1 MGDVGPTQ
9 GRHTSVVFGNYG
21 FLLQE
26 PFFDDTRKG
35 GEIGGGNPAN
45 ADDMEMVPGIG
56 WRPESNLVKSQIR
69 SKTWVEDGTL
79 NDAQATT
86 SSLIAYVVTGKKRTG
101 TGITSTPLV
110 ASQSGAGWLKR
121 VGSGQNW
128 NTALTEEEHTPVET
142 EYDGWYLSYVWKSNQ
157 SYDPNTGVSVSFIF
171 PGGSFSGPAARFYFS
186 GPRGNDGLGFD
197 GLGRYRVSIYPLGKI
212 VLHELID
219 MLEGIKF
226 WKKRDE
232 WIAGVLDSK
241 LINIAVMS
249 DAVFNTA
256 KGGWF
261 GSRLVFLVNPG
272 TMANPVG
279 NRLIESVTGLA
290 QDAIRGGVGVQKPH
304 VYNIPRNGPQSA
316 ASAGTLQID
325 LREDVRAFW
334 QVMVARYRTSGSI
347 TDEPFDLGFYPTA
360 DSAAPLYVT
369 LDCDMPAGTTFTPR
383 LFRVDTGD
391 EITGTATS
399 NPLKWKFEVPELD
412 EFGPVHQYYV
422 RIDYTGTETVFGTLR
437 SRRVHRPALY
447 QIDDLPEPLEVKD
460 DRATGDK
467 KVPTV
472 FVSGTTSISGE
483 TENPA
488 SGTARVTISNL
499 TATGDDLRLRVGGMA
514 EIRTNWTEEGDA
526 KFSVLHRGI
535 LAGNTW
541 RRINPRSDLLADASK
556 QYPKLGAYEVD
567 FDIGSEWRRL
577 TRVPLPAR
585 LELASAN
592 DLAANVIPEV
602 TDAMKRICAIL
613 GFGANN
619 VNIPSRPIP
628 LYDWEQMVLEPG
640 TLAGELLVEMAQE
653 YLGAHLVTDP
663 NAAVDGV
670 TDYGTVIRLIERKTP
685 PYRNLARF
693 YINHPGAGKLLH
705 APGSYPDVTISGFED
720 QPVACTF
727 IEAGDEIRT
736 EPAEANS
743 VFVQGGA
750 GLRGRISQDIEPNGA
765 TSSNSETI
773 LTAFAFN
780 PTSYNPFNLAPDHE
794 HYPFQ
799 SADSLDE
806 LVQVQVF
813 DTSLTTQRA
822 VNWVCRRVF
831 DQCAFAREFHT
842 FEAPLL
848 LVTDTSDTM
857 QIRPRKLRLGDPVQI
872 QQPDGSFRQYLVS
885 RVDPSYEKDHVQF
898 ARYEC
903 VTQTNIDRFGQPYSM
918 YDLFSLTRDRVRQL
932 KRAFGHPARQKTNRR
947 RSRELSIV
955 QGGVLGFPSPGIK
968 WDPIQYIDPDDPL
981 FGQFKF
987 MPDYDPLP

>member
-26 PFFDDTRKG
+26 PYFNYQRIG

-45 ADDMEMVPGIG
+45 ADDMEHVPGIG

-69 SKTWVEDGTL
+69 SKSWVEDGTM

-86 SSLIAYVVTGKKRTG
+86 SALIAYVVTAKKRSG
-101 TGITSTPLV
+101 AGITSTPLI
-110 ASQSGAGWLKR
+110 AAQSGAGWLKR

-128 NTALTEEEHTPVET
+128 NTALTEEEHTPVENG
-142 EYDGWYLSYVWKSNQ
+142 YDGWYLTYVWKSNE
-157 SYDPNTGVSVSFIF
+157 SFDPNTGVSVKFIF
-171 PGGSFSGPAARFYFS
+171 PGGSFDGPAARFYFS

-197 GLGRYRVSIYPLGKI
+197 GFGRYRLSIYPLGKM

-219 MLEGIKF
+219 MLEGIKC

-241 LINIAVMS
+241 MITVSVMS
-249 DAVFNTA
+249 DAIKDT
-256 KGGWF
+256 KTGGWF

-272 TMANPVG
+272 TMASPVG
-279 NRLIESVTGLA
+279 NRLIESLTSTA
-290 QDAIRGGVGVQKPH
+290 QDAIRSGIGVPTPH
-304 VYNIPRNGPQSA
+304 IYHVPRNGAQSA
-316 ASAGTLQID
+316 AHAGPLQID

-369 LDCDMPAGTTFTPR
+369 MDCDMPTGTTFTPH

-391 EITGTATS
+391 EITGIPTS
-399 NPLKWKFEVPELD
+399 QPFKFKFEVPELD
-412 EFGPVHQYYV
+412 ENGPVHRYYV
-422 RIDYTGTETVFGTLR
+422 KIDYTGTETIFGTLR
-437 SRRVHRPALY
+437 SYRVHRPSLR
-447 QIDDLPEPLEVKD
+447 QLEDLPTPIEVKD
-460 DRATGDK
+460 DRAPGEK
-467 KVPTV
+467 RVPTV
-472 FVSGTTSISGE
+472 FITGTTSISGE
-483 TENPA
+483 TENPS
-488 SGTARVTISNL
+488 SGTARVTITNL
-499 TATGDDLRLRVGGMA
+499 TATGEDLRLRAGGIA
-514 EIRTNWTEEGDA
+514 EIRTNWTEDEDD

-541 RRINPRSDLLADASK
+541 RRLNPRSDLLADASK

-577 TRVPLPAR
+577 TRSPLPAR
-585 LELASAN
+585 LELVSAS
-592 DLAANVIPEV
+592 DLADNVIPDV
-602 TDAMKRICAIL
+602 TDAMKRICAMV
-613 GFGANN
+613 GFTAQN
-619 VNIPSRPIP
+619 VDIPDLPIP

-640 TLAGELLVEMAQE
+640 TLAGELLTEMAQE
-653 YLGAHLVTDP
+653 YLGAHLVTDA
-663 NAAVDGV
+663 NAAVDGA
-670 TDYGTVIRLIERKTP
+670 TDKGTVIRLIQRKSP

-693 YINHPGAGKLLH
+693 YIKHPGAGKVLH
-705 APGSYPDVTISGFED
+705 APGSYPDVTISGFES

-727 IEAGDEIRT
+727 IEAGDETRI
-736 EPAEANS
+736 EPAECNS

-750 GLRGRISQDIEPNGA
+750 GLRGRIAQNVEPNGA
-765 TSSNSETI
+765 TSSTSETI

-780 PTSYNPFNLAPDHE
+780 PTSYNPFNLPVGHD

-799 SADSLDE
+799 SADALDE
-806 LVQVQVF
+806 MVQVQVF

-842 FEAPLL
+842 FEAPLIL
-848 LVTDTSDTM
+848 ITDTSDTK

-872 QQPDGSFRQYLVS
+872 QQPDGTFRQYLVS
-885 RVDPSYEKDHVQF
+885 RCDPSYEKDHIQF

-903 VTQTNIDRFGQPYSM
+903 ITQTNIDVFGQPYSM

-932 KRAFGHPARQKTNRR
+932 KRAFGHPSRQKTNRR
-947 RSRELSIV
+947 RSRELSV
-955 QGGVLGFPSPGIK
+955 MQGGILGFPSPGVK
-968 WDPIQYIDPDDPL
+968 WDPIQFIDPDDPL
-981 FGQFKF
+981 FGKFKF